1 VHTDLRSHMPPLA
14 ALRVTIESLED
25 ACVIRAAGD
34 LEASSLERLRAS
46 LDAAR
51 SDRRT
56 TLLDLSGIDYI
67 DSAGLGLLLAA
78 AWAADDEEWAWFLV
92 RPSDPVLRLVELTET
107 AGLLPLVVP
116 SLEDKGAV
124 DPARRRRRSGRAGT
138 RFTARH
144 AGH

>member
-1 VHTDLRSHMPPLA
+1 MPCLA

-25 ACVIRAAGD
+25 VCVIRVTGD
-34 LEASSLERLRAS
+34 LDASSLQRLRS
-46 LDAAR
+46 PLDAAR

-56 TLLDLSGIDYI
+56 TLLDLSGVEFI
-67 DSAGLGLLLAA
+67 DSAGLGVLLAA

-92 RPSDPVLRLVELTET
+92 RPSDAVLRLVELTET

-116 SLEDKGAV
+116 SIADEAV
-124 DPARRRRRSGRAGT
+124 LDPMTHGRGSGRAGA
-138 RFTARH
+138 RFTARR

>member
-1 VHTDLRSHMPPLA
+1 MPSLA

-56 TLLDLSGIDYI
+56 TLLDLSGIEYM

-92 RPSDPVLRLVELTET
+92 RPSDPVLRLMELTET
-107 AGLLPLVVP
+107 AALLPLVVP
-116 SLEDKGAV
+116 SVEDKGAV
-124 DPARRRRRSGRAGT
+124 DSATRRHRSGKAGA
-138 RFTARH
+138 RFTARR